1 MIDNHKAHSEWKLQL
16 IKQITFVSSLDTNE
30 FCTMYIQSDNIEILI
45 GNETDDIINDLFESL
60 FKYKKRLE
68 TKMKGNEFVL
78 TALIYYSIASI
89 K

>member
-1 MIDNHKAHSEWKLQL
+1 MIDNHKAHSEWKFQL
-16 IKQITFVSSLDTNE
+16 IKQITFVSSLGKNE

-68 TKMKGNEFVL
+68 TKMKGDEFVL

>member
-1 MIDNHKAHSEWKLQL
+1 MIDNHKAHSECKLQL
-16 IKQITFVSSLDTNE
+16 MKQITFVSSLDTNE